1 MTTVT
6 ALSPARLAE
15 VNANVVEVMGR
26 IAAAARAAGREPSEV
41 TLVAVSKTFSKELVE
56 AAHGAGL
63 RHFGEN
69 WVQEAAAKLPQL
81 AALTPR
87 PIWHMVGHL
96 QTNKVK
102 LALELFDLIQSVDS
116 VHLGETIARRAG
128 GRRIPILLEVNV
140 AGEASK
146 QGFRP
151 EDLPSA
157 CDRLRAIPQLD
168 LRGLMTVAPAV
179 DHPEAAEPVF
189 RCLRELRDELG
200 LQELSMGMTDDFEV
214 AVREGATILRIG
226 RAIFGPRS
234 YP

>member
-1 MTTVT
+1 MQQT
-6 ALSPARLAE
+6 ATASVQDIAANLRTIQARVAH
-15 VNANVVEVMGR
+15 
-26 IAAAARAAGREPSEV
+26 AAAAAGRPADSV
-41 TLVAVSKTFSKELVE
+41 TIVAVSKTFPADLVT
-56 AAHGAGL
+56 AAHQAGV

-200 LQELSMGMTDDFEV
+200 LQELSMGMTDDFEM

>member
-1 MTTVT
+1 MQQT
-6 ALSPARLAE
+6 ATASAQDIAANLRTIQARVAH
-15 VNANVVEVMGR
+15 
-26 IAAAARAAGREPSEV
+26 AAAAAGRPADSV
-41 TLVAVSKTFSKELVE
+41 TIVAVSKTFPADLVT
-56 AAHGAGL
+56 AAHQAGV

-128 GRRIPILLEVNV
+128 GRCIPILLEVNV

-200 LQELSMGMTDDFEV
+200 LQELSMGMTDAFEV

>member
-1 MTTVT
+1 MQQT
-6 ALSPARLAE
+6 ATASAQDIAANLRTIQARVAH
-15 VNANVVEVMGR
+15 
-26 IAAAARAAGREPSEV
+26 AAAAAGRPADSV
-41 TLVAVSKTFSKELVE
+41 TIVAVSKTFPADLVT
-56 AAHGAGL
+56 AAHQAGV

-87 PIWHMVGHL
+87 PVWHMVGHL

>member
-1 MTTVT
+1 MQQT
-6 ALSPARLAE
+6 ATASAQDIAANLRTIQARVAH
-15 VNANVVEVMGR
+15 
-26 IAAAARAAGREPSEV
+26 AAAAAGRPADSV
-41 TLVAVSKTFSKELVE
+41 TIVAVSKTFPADLVT
-56 AAHGAGL
+56 AAHQAGV

-140 AGEASK
+140 AGETSK

>member
-1 MTTVT
+1 MQQT
-6 ALSPARLAE
+6 ATASAQDIAANLRTIQARVAH
-15 VNANVVEVMGR
+15 
-26 IAAAARAAGREPSEV
+26 AAAAVGRPADSV
-41 TLVAVSKTFSKELVE
+41 TIVAVSKTFPADLVT
-56 AAHGAGL
+56 AAHQAGV

-140 AGEASK
+140 AGETSK

-157 CDRLRAIPQLD
+157 CDRLRSIPQLD

-189 RCLRELRDELG
+189 RCLRELRDVLG

>member
-1 MTTVT
+1 MQQT
-6 ALSPARLAE
+6 ATASAQDIAANLRTIQARVAH
-15 VNANVVEVMGR
+15 
-26 IAAAARAAGREPSEV
+26 AAAAAGRPADSV
-41 TLVAVSKTFSKELVE
+41 TIVAVSKTFPADLVT
-56 AAHGAGL
+56 AAHQAGV

>member
-1 MTTVT
+1 MQQT
-6 ALSPARLAE
+6 ATASAQDIAANLRTIQARVAH
-15 VNANVVEVMGR
+15 
-26 IAAAARAAGREPSEV
+26 AAAAAGRPADSV
-41 TLVAVSKTFSKELVE
+41 TIVAVSKTFPADLVT
-56 AAHGAGL
+56 AAHQAGV

-116 VHLGETIARRAG
+116 VHLGETIARRAD
-128 GRRIPILLEVNV
+128 GRCIPILLEVNV